1 MTQAMNLPAASS
13 RPTKT
18 YNRTV
23 AAPGVAAEVASDAQS
38 CVVFSIET
46 HPKMQA
52 LVPAK
57 HRRMAEITKGWEKDA
72 TRRVAMAEARQWAAA
87 EFHSGDGDTVRT
99 LRMRKGWSQTQI
111 AESIGTSQSHVA
123 RIERGDQNLAIQTC
137 RRLADVLG
145 IDMNA
150 LDSALRKQEE
160 LAAAKSAK

>member
-1 MTQAMNLPAASS
+1 MTQAMNLLAASS

-18 YNRTV
+18 YNQTV
-23 AAPGVAAEVASDAQS
+23 GVAAEVASDAQS

-46 HPKMQA
+46 HPKLQIQ
-52 LVPAK
+52 VPTK

-72 TRRVAMAEARQWAAA
+72 TRRSAMAVARQWAAA
-87 EFHSGDGDTVRT
+87 ELHGGDGDTVRT
-99 LRMRKGWSQTQI
+99 LRMRKGWSQTQL

-137 RRLADVLG
+137 RRLADMLG

-150 LDSALRKQEE
+150 MDSALRKQEE
-160 LAAAKSAK
+160 LALAKSAK